1 MPRVVRIIN
10 RLNLGGPTYNAV
22 YLTKYLAPEFETIL
36 VAGVKQESEESSEFI
51 LKTLGVEP
59 VIIPEMSRDISPF
72 KDIASYD
79 KINSIIKK
87 YRPDIV
93 HTHAAKAGALG
104 RVSAMRNKVPVVVHT
119 FHGHFF
125 HSYFSSYKTKIFL
138 KIEQYLARH
147 CDAII
152 ALSETQKK
160 ELSVDFPVCPPE
172 KIRVIPLGFD
182 LAKFSVGMDAK
193 RKIFREKYHVS
204 ENEIAVGIIGR
215 IVPVKNHTLFL
226 NALKMVL
233 EKTSV
238 PVKAFIIGDGEDR
251 NKIESVAASLNL
263 AFSTPQKNN
272 AGAKLIFT
280 SWIKEIDTA
289 IAGLDIIAMTSL
301 NEGTPVSIIEAQAAG
316 KPVVATAVGG
326 IYDVVINGETALLS
340 STGNAQAFAENL
352 LLLIENSIRRKNMQ
366 EKGREFVAHRFGYK
380 RLVNDMSLLYKEL
393 LTQKTAPFTH

>member
-36 VAGVKQESEESSEFI
+36 VAGVKQKSEESSEFI
-51 LKTLGVEP
+51 LKSLGVEP
-59 VIIPEMSRDISPF
+59 VIIPETSRDISPL
-72 KDIASYD
+72 KDIHSYN

-87 YRPDIV
+87 FKPDIV

-104 RVSAMRNKVPVVVHT
+104 RVSAMRNKVPVLVHT

-147 CDAII
+147 CDAIV

-182 LAKFSVGMDAK
+182 LAKFSHDMEAK
-193 RKIFREKYHVS
+193 RKKFREQYHVR
-204 ENEIAVGIIGR
+204 ENEIAIGIIGR

-226 NALKMVL
+226 NALKIVL
-233 EKTSV
+233 EKTAS
-238 PVKAFIIGDGEDR
+238 PLKAFIIGDGEDR
-251 NKIESVAASLNL
+251 DKIESLAVSLNIPY
-263 AFSTPQKNN
+263 STPEKNN
-272 AGAKLIFT
+272 PDAKLIFT
-280 SWIKEIDTA
+280 SWIKEIDIA
-289 IAGLDIIAMTSL
+289 IAGLEIIAMTSL

-316 KPVVATAVGG
+316 KPVVATSVGG
-326 IYDVVINGETALLS
+326 IHDVVINGETALLS
-340 STGNAQAFAENL
+340 PTENAEAFAQNL
-352 LLLIENSIRRKNMQ
+352 LLLTENENLRKKMQ
-366 EKGREFVAHRFGYK
+366 QKGKELVEDRFSYK
-380 RLVNDMSLLYKEL
+380 RLVSDMSLLYNEL
-393 LTQKTAPFTH
+393 LSRKSAQVRY

>member
-1 MPRVVRIIN
+1 MPRIVRIIN

-51 LKTLGVEP
+51 LRELGVEP
-59 VIIPEMSRDISPF
+59 VIIPEMSRDINPL
-72 KDIASYD
+72 KDIISYN

-87 YRPDIV
+87 FKPHIV

-104 RVSAMRNKVPVVVHT
+104 RVAAVRNKVPVLVHT

-138 KIEQYLARH
+138 KIEQYLAKH
-147 CDAII
+147 CDAIV

-160 ELSVDFPVCPPE
+160 ELSIDFPVCSPE
-172 KIRVIPLGFD
+172 KIRVIPLGFE
-182 LAKFSVGMDAK
+182 LAKFSVDMEAK
-193 RKIFREKYHVS
+193 RKVFREKYHLS
-204 ENEIAVGIIGR
+204 GNEIAVGIIGR

-226 NALKMVL
+226 NALKIVF

-238 PVKAFIIGDGEDR
+238 PAKAFIIGDGEDR
-251 NKIESVAASLNL
+251 DKIESIASSLNIPL
-263 AFSTPQKNN
+263 STPEKKNPE
-272 AGAKLIFT
+272 ARLIFT

-301 NEGTPVSIIEAQAAG
+301 NEGTPVSIIEAQTAG
-316 KPVVATAVGG
+316 KPVVATSVGG
-326 IYDVVINGETALLS
+326 IDDVVINGKTALLS
-340 STGNAQAFAENL
+340 DTGNPHAFAQNL
-352 LLLIENSIRRKNMQ
+352 LMLLQDETLRRKMQ
-366 EKGREFVAHRFGYK
+366 VQGKEFVAERFSRE
-380 RLVNDMSLLYKEL
+380 RLVRDMSLLYNGL
-393 LTQKTAPFTH
+393 LAKKGSKI

>member
-1 MPRVVRIIN
+1 MPRIVRIIN

-36 VAGVKQESEESSEFI
+36 IAGVKQATEESSEFI
-51 LKTLGVEP
+51 LRELGVEP

-72 KDIASYD
+72 KDIISYN
-79 KINSIIKK
+79 KINSIIKTFK
-87 YRPDIV
+87 PHIV

-104 RVSAMRNKVPVVVHT
+104 RVAAIRNKVPVLVHT

-138 KIEQYLARH
+138 KIEQYLAGRS
-147 CDAII
+147 DAII

-160 ELSVDFPVCPPE
+160 ELSIDYPVCSPE

-182 LAKFSVGMDAK
+182 LAKFSIDSELK
-193 RKIFREKYHVS
+193 RKKFRESYRLSDHT
-204 ENEIAVGIIGR
+204 IAIGIIGR

-226 NALKMVL
+226 NALKIVL
-233 EKTSV
+233 EKTTS

-251 NKIESVAASLNL
+251 YKIESVASSLRIP
-263 AFSTPQKNN
+263 FSTPEKNN
-272 AGAKLIFT
+272 PDAKLVFT
-280 SWIKEIDTA
+280 SWIKKIDTA

-316 KPVVATAVGG
+316 KPVIATSVGG
-326 IYDVVINGETALLS
+326 IDDVVIKGETALLS
-340 STGNAQAFAENL
+340 ATGNSQAFAQNM
-352 LLLIENSIRRKNMQ
+352 LLLIQDEALRKKMQ
-366 EKGREFVAHRFGYK
+366 AKGKEFVSERFSYK
-380 RLVNDMSLLYKEL
+380 RLVRDMSLLYNEL
-393 LTQKTAPFTH
+393 LSKKTIQV